1 VHAAVGATN
10 PAIGNNRGGLRPLHA
25 LILAV
30 RRILN
35 PRAKHLS
42 MKDNQIKAVSPA
54 RKSDTQTMNTEQDS
68 EWRESQ
74 PGEWFRVCTSAAQTN
89 GAYSVV
95 EIVAERGHGTPI
107 HVHENEDEHF
117 VVVEGTAHMVRG
129 DEAFEATAG
138 AAISLR
144 KGIPHA
150 WGNRSDTPLRLV
162 VTNVPGGIE
171 EALRLLANGVDV
183 GAVAEQFA
191 VRAVGPKI

>member
-1 VHAAVGATN
+1 
-10 PAIGNNRGGLRPLHA
+10 
-25 LILAV
+25 
-30 RRILN
+30 
-35 PRAKHLS
+35 
-42 MKDNQIKAVSPA
+42 MKDNQAKAASPDK
-54 RKSDTQTMNTEQDS
+54 KSHSQPIDPEQS
-68 EWRESQ
+68 AEWRESQ
-74 PGEWFRVCTSAAQTN
+74 PGEWFRICKSAAQTN

-95 EIVAERGHGTPI
+95 EILAERGHETPI

-129 DEAFEATAG
+129 DETFEATAG

-171 EALRLLANGVDV
+171 EALQLLANGVDV
-183 GAVAEQFA
+183 LAVAEQFA
-191 VRAVGPKI
+191 IRAVGPMM